1 MAVLLGIA
9 ILLAASPNEADW
21 KQVQDAMNRGL
32 PKTAIEKLDP
42 IIQQATKSKNYDE
55 AIKAIAMKI
64 SLEGDIRGGK
74 AEEKIT
80 RMRAAIEKAPDEMKP
95 AMNAILANWF
105 WNYFQQNQWRFMN
118 RTQVNA
124 PPGKDITTWDL
135 TQILSEIDTQ
145 FQKAL
150 AQPAKLKAIPIA
162 TYDELLEKGTAP
174 DSYRPTL
181 FDFLAHNAID
191 FYASGAQAGNRQQ
204 DAFDL
209 AAESPVFG
217 STPDFINWNPETSD
231 ESSLTLRAIKL
242 YQQLLAF
249 HQADAEQSA
258 FLDNDL
264 ARLRFGHNK
273 AFGEEKTSRYKA
285 ALVRFADQHAD
296 SVISA
301 RALHQLGTVI
311 QGEGGFVKAHEIA
324 TTGMNRFP
332 ESVGGRSCFNLIQY
346 IEARHSR
353 VTTERVWNDPR
364 PTINVY
370 YRNVTKI
377 YFRLVPYRFDDY
389 IKEGRYRPEQ
399 LEGGRRAD
407 ARKELVNQRPVL
419 AWSAD
424 LPATKDYK
432 ERLERIPSPDD
443 LASGSY
449 YLIAS
454 HNKEFS
460 ETDNHISFCEVW
472 ESKLAVITRNN
483 PGQGLIDGFVLDAE
497 TGDPIGEA
505 TVKGWRRERSK
516 FVAIPSVTSDS
527 DGLFKMNVPD
537 HQQIMLL
544 VNHEDQALS
553 TVQAVNSHK
562 SKPSTTR
569 EQTMLFTDR
578 SIYRPGQTIQYKGIC
593 MSFDTATNDYHTLD
607 KRNVTLVFSDRNGKE
622 IELKKHR
629 TNDYGGFNGS
639 VTAPRDR
646 LMGRMML
653 RVQNGPTGS
662 AAVTVEEYK
671 RPKFQVE
678 LEAPEKAAKLNAD
691 VQIAGSAS
699 AYTGAAIND
708 AKVTWRVVRNV
719 QYPVWW
725 FSRCWWM
732 PPQQGSSQ
740 EIAHGITTT
749 NSNGK
754 FKITFKATPDMQV
767 LKESEPT
774 FRYTIHADVTDT
786 TGETRSGDR
795 NVNVGYTALSASIT
809 PPQWLTDDKA
819 IELTIRTTTLNGE
832 AQSASGTLQVYEV
845 VQPDKVMRFSLVDL
859 HFPNRFYGP
868 PTAER
873 TPLPN
878 PNSWPVGEML
888 EELDFET
895 AADGTTKVAI
905 ELNAGLYRVK
915 LKTKDRFGAPVTAE
929 AQLQVLDPKA
939 AKLAIKIPNLYA
951 APTQTVE
958 PGNEYLAIWGSGY
971 DNAKAY
977 IEVMHQGKL
986 LQKYWTKPNV
996 AQNVIKQQVD
1006 EAMRGGFNIRTTMVR
1021 ENRSYVHNQYV
1032 NVPWTNKEL
1041 HVKWEHMISKLEPGA
1056 KEKWTAIITGVDAE
1070 KQVAEMVA
1078 TMYDASLDA
1087 YLPHSWPSAISGFR
1101 RDQVTTRS
1109 YFQNQTKNLQTIFH
1123 NWNVANRNAS
1133 LSYRHWPPGIT
1144 RSLVNAMAF
1153 GGGKGMR
1160 SRRGMGAPMMEMA
1173 MDSMAGAPGA
1183 QAELTEMQEGG
1194 SDKSRESTAK
1204 SPPNSD
1210 PNLSSV
1216 AVRENLNETAF
1227 FFPNL
1232 VSDDEGVVRLEF
1244 TMPEA
1249 LTEWRFLGF
1258 AHDQK
1263 LRSGFLTGTTVTAKD
1278 LMVQPN
1284 PPRFLR
1290 EGDQIEF
1297 TVKVSNQS
1305 ATQQTGTVQLT
1316 FADARTN
1323 KQVDSKIGNNNPNQ
1337 QFELAAGESKS
1348 YSWRLKIPDD
1358 LGFLTYKA
1366 VGSTGKLD
1374 DGEIG
1379 YLPILSRR
1387 ILVTESLPLPI
1398 RGPATDQF
1406 TFEKL
1411 LKSGQSKSLKHQSL
1425 TVQMT
1430 SNPSWYAV
1438 MALPYLMEYPYQCSE
1453 QTFNRLYANA
1463 LARHIANSDPKI
1475 HRVFEQWRGTPA
1487 LDSPLQKNQDLK
1499 SLMIEETPWYRQS
1512 QSESQARRDVGILF
1526 DDNRLDMETS
1536 KALLKISQ
1544 MQLPDGSWPWFA
1556 GGRSN
1561 SYITL
1566 YITTGFGRMRHLGVD
1581 VDVKAALKSLLHLDA
1596 WVTEQYN
1603 NIKPEHRDDNHLTP
1617 TIALYLYGRS
1627 FFLKDQAIAQQ
1638 HKVAFDYWVAQAKK
1652 YWLTLRNRQSQAHL
1666 AIALKRN
1673 DETEPAKAIMASIK
1687 EHSVTDDEM
1696 GMFWRDTELSWWWF
1710 RAPIETQAM
1719 MIEAFDEVMND
1730 QKSVEDCKVWIL
1742 KQKQTQDWK
1751 TTKATADA
1759 VYSLLLRGSDLLAS
1773 DEIVQVS
1780 LAGKP
1785 IKPQDIE
1792 AGTGFYEARIVGS
1805 DVKAKQGNIVVKK
1818 EDKGV
1823 AWGSVHWQYME
1834 DMSKVTAYE
1843 GTPLTLT
1850 KELFIKKN
1858 TASGPELE
1866 PVKGPVAVG
1875 DELVVRVVLQTDRD
1889 MEYIHLKDYR
1899 GSGTEPVNV
1908 LSRYKFQD
1916 GLAYYE
1922 STRDTASHFFIDYL
1936 PKGTYVFEYSTRV
1949 QLRGKYQTGV
1959 AEIQCMYA
1967 PEFNSHS
1974 ASLPI
1979 SVE

>member
-1 MAVLLGIA
+1 MALLLGIA

-21 KQVQDAMNRGL
+21 KQVQDAMNSGL

-64 SLEGDIRGGK
+64 SLEGDIQGGK

-80 RMRAAIEKAPDEMKP
+80 RMRAAIEKAPNEMKP
-95 AMNAILANWF
+95 AMDAILANWF

-118 RTQVNA
+118 RTQVDA

-217 STPDFINWNPETSD
+217 STADFINWNPETND

-249 HQADAEQSA
+249 HKADADQSA

-301 RALHQLGTVI
+301 RALHQLATVI
-311 QGEGGFVKAHEIA
+311 QGEGDFVKAHEIA

-332 ESVGGRSCFNLIQY
+332 ESVGGRSCFNLIQS
-346 IEARHSR
+346 IEARQSR

-364 PTINVY
+364 PTIDVY

-389 IKEGRYRPEQ
+389 IKAARYSPEQ
-399 LEGGRRAD
+399 LD
-407 ARKELVNQRPVL
+407 VNTRKELVTQRPVL

-443 LASGSY
+443 LASGPY

-460 ETDNHISFCEVW
+460 ETDNQISFCEVW

-505 TVKGWRRERSK
+505 TVKGWRRERNK
-516 FVAIPSVTSDS
+516 FVAIPSVTSDA

-553 TVQAVNSHK
+553 TAHAVNSHK

-629 TNDYGGFNGS
+629 TNDYGGFHGS

-646 LMGRMML
+646 LMGRMTL

-691 VQIAGSAS
+691 VQVSGSAN

-754 FKITFKATPDMQV
+754 FKITFKATPDLQV

-845 VQPDKVMRFSLVDL
+845 VQPDKVMRASLSG
-859 HFPNRFYGP
+859 RFYGP

-873 TPLPN
+873 TPDPSN

-905 ELNAGLYRVK
+905 ELNAGIYRVK

-929 AQLQVLDPKA
+929 AQLQVLAPKA

-971 DNAKAY
+971 ASAKAY

-996 AQNVIKQQVD
+996 TQNVIKQQVD

-1032 NVPWTNKEL
+1032 NVPWTNKQL
-1041 HVKWEHMISKLEPGA
+1041 LVKWEHMVSKLEPGA

-1109 YFQNQTKNLQTIFH
+1109 YFQNQQKNLQTIFR

-1133 LSYRHWPPGIT
+1133 LTYRHWPPRIT

-1153 GGGKGMR
+1153 GGKSSR
-1160 SRRGMGAPMMEMA
+1160 LRRGMAAPMMEMA
-1173 MDSMAGAPGA
+1173 MDSMAGASGA
-1183 QAELTEMQEGG
+1183 QTELTEMQEGG
-1194 SDKSRESTAK
+1194 SDKKRESKAK
-1204 SPPNSD
+1204 SPPNPD

-1232 VSDDEGVVRLEF
+1232 VSDNEGVVRLEF
-1244 TMPEA
+1244 TMPEG

-1323 KQVDSKIGNNNPNQ
+1323 KPVNSKIGNNKPNQ

-1398 RGPATDQF
+1398 RGPATNQF

-1475 HRVFEQWRGTPA
+1475 HRVFEQWRATPA

-1596 WVTEQYN
+1596 WMTQQYN
-1603 NIKPEHRDDNHLTP
+1603 NIKPKDRNGNHLTP

-1627 FFLKDQAIAQQ
+1627 FFLKDQAVGQQ
-1638 HKVAFDYWVAQAKK
+1638 HKVAFDFWVSQAKAH
-1652 YWLTLRNRQSQAHL
+1652 WLTLRNRQSQAHL

-1696 GMFWRDTELSWWWF
+1696 GMFWRDTELSWWWY

-1730 QKSVEDCKVWIL
+1730 QKSVEDCKVWLL

-1759 VYSLLLRGSDLLAS
+1759 VYSLLLRGSDLLVS

-1780 LAGKP
+1780 LAGKQ

-1875 DELVVRVVLQTDRD
+1875 DELVVRVVLRTDRD